1 MQEKAPIKKIHFTLL
16 YKLTIVNGW
25 QVDKS
30 KTYDQTPTKSGTEPD
45 FCFLNFLKISVQEEQ
60 LQNKIVQVDA
70 TNFSGHSPELC
81 SGVIALT
88 DPPRSLCL
96 L

>member
-1 MQEKAPIKKIHFTLL
+1 M
-16 YKLTIVNGW
+16 
-25 QVDKS
+25 DKS
-30 KTYDQTPTKSGTEPD
+30 KEYDQTPTKSGSEPD
-45 FCFLNFLKISVQEEQ
+45 FKISVQEEQ

-70 TNFSGHSPELC
+70 TNFSGHSPELG